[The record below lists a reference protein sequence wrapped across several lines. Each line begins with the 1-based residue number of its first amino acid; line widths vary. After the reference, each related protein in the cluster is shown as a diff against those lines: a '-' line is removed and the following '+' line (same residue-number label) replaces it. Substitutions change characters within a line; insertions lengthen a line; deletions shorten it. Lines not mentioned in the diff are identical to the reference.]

1 MVKAY
6 ICLPNQYS
14 MSKENSTTEKTVSLK
29 QIEDE
34 IRRHVKMLRKWE
46 LHTDK
51 EAKSRVVGMW
61 NLLERLERLQMEL
74 TKTEKARTITLGEI
88 EEVIVEHREILDEM
102 GFLTDQQ
109 SIANVVGMMQLLKM
123 LRDEKSKQ
131 ARRQ

>member
-1 MVKAY
+1 
-6 ICLPNQYS
+6 
-14 MSKENSTTEKTVSLK
+14 
-29 QIEDE
+29 
-34 IRRHVKMLRKWE
+34 
-46 LHTDK
+46 
-51 EAKSRVVGMW
+51 
-61 NLLERLERLQMEL
+61 MEL

>member
-1 MVKAY
+1 
-6 ICLPNQYS
+6 
-14 MSKENSTTEKTVSLK
+14 
-29 QIEDE
+29 
-34 IRRHVKMLRKWE
+34 
-46 LHTDK
+46 
-51 EAKSRVVGMW
+51 
-61 NLLERLERLQMEL
+61 MEL

-109 SIANVVGMMQLLKM
+109 SIANVVGMMELLKM

>member
-1 MVKAY
+1 
-6 ICLPNQYS
+6 
-14 MSKENSTTEKTVSLK
+14 
-29 QIEDE
+29 
-34 IRRHVKMLRKWE
+34 
-46 LHTDK
+46 
-51 EAKSRVVGMW
+51 
-61 NLLERLERLQMEL
+61 MEL

-88 EEVIVEHREILDEM
+88 EEVIVEHREILDEI